1 MESGMLLR
9 TNVYAV
15 YATRETK
22 DTATIR
28 ALDEVPSA
36 KTFVSLSKF
45 NAPIGTHTRTV
56 WAINGLVC
64 CFELL
69 VYREGKGKEMSMD
82 HLCMAYKSA

>member
-36 KTFVSLSKF
+36 KTFVSLSKSYWYTYTDSV
-45 NAPIGTHTRTV
+45 GDQ
-56 WAINGLVC
+56 WSSM
-64 CFELL
+64 LL
-69 VYREGKGKEMSMD
+69 
-82 HLCMAYKSA
+82 